1 MEILILIMIALL
13 GTLNLARFTPS
24 EPSNAPIH
32 WLKINVGDA
41 LNLKIHHVLVGTAKD
56 FSEGLKLA
64 VPRNMLEKRPNSVV
78 AKVMLEEKYTTPD
91 GYVTDE
97 ILILQSSAV
106 NDLLTILIA
115 KEKARKK
122 ADRWYVEDAEID
134 GTKSEY
140 DSWQPETD
148 THMEIIVS
156 HLPLNTAGS
165 RTAYEVLEVEE

>member
-1 MEILILIMIALL
+1 MEIILIIMIALIAS
-13 GTLNLARFTPS
+13 LNLARFTPS

-41 LNLKIHHVLVGTAKD
+41 LNLKIHHVLVGTAQD

-64 VPRNMLEKRPNSVV
+64 VPRNMLQNRPNSVV

-106 NDLLTILIA
+106 NDLLTILMS

-122 ADRWYVEDAEID
+122 ADRWTCEEAELD

-140 DSWQPETD
+140 DSWVPEAD
-148 THMEIIVS
+148 YMEIIVS